1 MPPAKT
7 DNKTGEGRGR
17 EDGQKLSKSKLYI
30 DVCLYMILSYISI
43 LFQTFYV
50 HVMSQESIKV
60 KSFTVNRTLII

>member
-30 DVCLYMILSYISI
+30 DVCLYMIHINIVSDVLCSCNVTGIN
-43 LFQTFYV
+43 QGKKFYC
-50 HVMSQESIKV
+50 Q
-60 KSFTVNRTLII
+60 